1 MEQVIDAEAEV
12 EQMPRRDDSAVAKSG
27 TDPATRPESY
37 RQTSA
42 AHAPSGLLN
51 VY

>member
-1 MEQVIDAEAEV
+1 MSDEFVSDN
-12 EQMPRRDDSAVAKSG
+12 AVAKSG

-37 RQTSA
+37 QMNA
-42 AHAPSGLLN
+42 AHAPNGLLN